1 MIYILKEVLM
11 YNILVV
17 DDEKEIVELIEL
29 YFRSSNYKIFKA
41 YDGIEAINIIDK
53 NDINLAIVDIMMPNL
68 NGYSLIQNI
77 RSKLNIPIIVI
88 SAKIEG
94 YDKILALDMGADDYV
109 TKPFDPL
116 ELVARV
122 NAQIRRVYGYSN
134 APEIEEKVIEIG
146 DLKLDLEA
154 FKLTKH
160 DKEIQLTST
169 ELKIV
174 ELFMKNPGKV
184 FTKKNLFESV
194 WDEVYIA
201 EDNAIMVQISKIRDK
216 IEESS
221 KEPKYIKTIR
231 GIGYKFEGK

>member
-1 MIYILKEVLM
+1 MH
-11 YNILVV
+11 NILVV

-88 SAKIEG
+88 SAKVEG

-134 APEIEEKVIEIG
+134 LPEIEEKLIQVG

-154 FKLTKH
+154 FKLTKNN
-160 DKEIQLTST
+160 KEIPLTST

-174 ELFMKNPGKV
+174 ELFMKNPNKV

-216 IEESS
+216 IEDNS

-231 GIGYKFEGK
+231 GIGYKFESK

>member
-1 MIYILKEVLM
+1 MH
-11 YNILVV
+11 NILVV

-88 SAKIEG
+88 SAKVEG

-134 APEIEEKVIEIG
+134 LHEIEEKLIQVG

-154 FKLTKH
+154 FKLTKNN
-160 DKEIQLTST
+160 KEIPLTST

-174 ELFMKNPGKV
+174 ELFMKNPNKV

-216 IEESS
+216 IEDTS

-231 GIGYKFEGK
+231 GIGYKFESK

>member
-1 MIYILKEVLM
+1 M

-17 DDEKEIVELIEL
+17 DDEREIVELIEL

-88 SAKIEG
+88 SAKVEG

-134 APEIEEKVIEIG
+134 SPEIEEKLIQVG

-154 FKLTKH
+154 FKLTKNN
-160 DKEIQLTST
+160 KEIPLTST

-174 ELFMKNPGKV
+174 ELFMKNPNKV

-216 IEESS
+216 IEDTS

-231 GIGYKFEGK
+231 GIGYKFESK

>member
-1 MIYILKEVLM
+1 M

-17 DDEKEIVELIEL
+17 DDEREIVELIEL

-88 SAKIEG
+88 SAKVEG

-134 APEIEEKVIEIG
+134 SPEIGEKLIQVG

-154 FKLTKH
+154 FKLTKNN
-160 DKEIQLTST
+160 KEIPLTST

-174 ELFMKNPGKV
+174 ELFMKNPNKV

-216 IEESS
+216 IEDTS

-231 GIGYKFEGK
+231 GIGYKFESK

>member
-1 MIYILKEVLM
+1 M
-11 YNILVV
+11 YNILIV

-29 YFRSSNYKIFKA
+29 YFRNNDYKIFKA
-41 YDGIEAINIIDK
+41 YDGIEAINFIDK
-53 NDINLAIVDIMMPNL
+53 NDVNLAIVDIMMPNL

-77 RSKLNIPIIVI
+77 RTKLNIPIIVI
-88 SAKIEG
+88 SAKVEG

-116 ELVARV
+116 ELLARV

-216 IEESS
+216 IEDSS

-231 GIGYKFEGK
+231 GIGYKFESK

>member
-1 MIYILKEVLM
+1 
-11 YNILVV
+11 
-17 DDEKEIVELIEL
+17 
-29 YFRSSNYKIFKA
+29 
-41 YDGIEAINIIDK
+41 
-53 NDINLAIVDIMMPNL
+53 MMPNL

-77 RSKLNIPIIVI
+77 RSELNIPIIVF
-88 SAKIEG
+88 SAEVEG

-122 NAQIRRVYGYSN
+122 NAQIRRVYGYLN
-134 APEIEEKVIEIG
+134 LPEIEEKLIQVG

-154 FKLTKH
+154 FKLTKNN
-160 DKEIQLTST
+160 KEIPLTST

-174 ELFMKNPGKV
+174 ELFMKNPNKV

-216 IEESS
+216 IEDTS

-231 GIGYKFEGK
+231 GIGYKFESK

>member
-88 SAKIEG
+88 SAKVEG

-194 WDEVYIA
+194 WDEAYIA

>member
-1 MIYILKEVLM
+1 M

-17 DDEKEIVELIEL
+17 DDEKEIVELVEL
-29 YFRSSNYKIFKA
+29 YFRNNDYKIFKA

-68 NGYSLIQNI
+68 NGYSLIMNI
-77 RSKLNIPIIVI
+77 RSKLNMPIIVI
-88 SAKIEG
+88 SAKGEG

-134 APEIEEKVIEIG
+134 SNEIKEKLIEVG
-146 DLKLDLEA
+146 DLTLDLEA
-154 FKLTKH
+154 CKLTKN
-160 DKEIQLTST
+160 DEEIQLTST

-174 ELFMKNPGKV
+174 ELFMKNPNKV

-216 IEESS
+216 IEESN

-231 GIGYKFEGK
+231 GVGYKFENK

>member
-1 MIYILKEVLM
+1 MH
-11 YNILVV
+11 NILVV

-88 SAKIEG
+88 SAKVEG

-134 APEIEEKVIEIG
+134 PPEVEEKLIQVG

-154 FKLTKH
+154 FKLTKNN
-160 DKEIQLTST
+160 KEIPLTST

-174 ELFMKNPGKV
+174 ELFMKNPNKV

-216 IEESS
+216 IEDTS

-231 GIGYKFEGK
+231 GIGYKFESK

>member
-1 MIYILKEVLM
+1 MMIIM

-17 DDEKEIVELIEL
+17 DDEREIVELVEL
-29 YFRSSNYKIFKA
+29 YFRNNDYKIFKA

-68 NGYSLIQNI
+68 NGYSLIVNI

-88 SAKIEG
+88 SAKVEG

-134 APEIEEKVIEIG
+134 SNEIEEQLIEVG

-154 FKLTKH
+154 CKLTKNGE
-160 DKEIQLTST
+160 EIQLTST

-174 ELFMKNPGKV
+174 ELFMKNPNKV

-216 IEESS
+216 IEESN

-231 GIGYKFEGK
+231 GIGYKFESK

>member
-1 MIYILKEVLM
+1 M

-17 DDEKEIVELIEL
+17 DDEREIVELIEL

-88 SAKIEG
+88 SAKVEG

-134 APEIEEKVIEIG
+134 SPEIGEKLIQVG

-154 FKLTKH
+154 FKLTKNN
-160 DKEIQLTST
+160 KEIPLTST

-174 ELFMKNPGKV
+174 ELFMKNPNKV

-216 IEESS
+216 IEESN

-231 GIGYKFEGK
+231 GIGYKFESK

>member
-1 MIYILKEVLM
+1 M

-88 SAKIEG
+88 SAKVEG

-194 WDEVYIA
+194 WDEAYIA

>member
-1 MIYILKEVLM
+1 MH
-11 YNILVV
+11 NILIV

-88 SAKIEG
+88 SAKVEG

-134 APEIEEKVIEIG
+134 LPEIEEKLIQVG

-154 FKLTKH
+154 FKLTKNN
-160 DKEIQLTST
+160 KEIPLTST

-174 ELFMKNPGKV
+174 ELFMKNPNKV

-194 WDEVYIA
+194 WDEIYIA

-216 IEESS
+216 IEDTS

-231 GIGYKFEGK
+231 GIGYKFESK

>member
-1 MIYILKEVLM
+1 M

-17 DDEKEIVELIEL
+17 DDEREIVELVEL
-29 YFRSSNYKIFKA
+29 YFRNNDYKIFKA

-68 NGYSLIQNI
+68 NGYSLIVNI

-88 SAKIEG
+88 SAKVEG

-134 APEIEEKVIEIG
+134 SNEIEEQLIEVG

-154 FKLTKH
+154 CKLTKNGE
-160 DKEIQLTST
+160 EIQLTST

-174 ELFMKNPGKV
+174 ELFMKNPNKV

-216 IEESS
+216 IEESN

-231 GIGYKFEGK
+231 GIGYKFESK

>member
-1 MIYILKEVLM
+1 MH
-11 YNILVV
+11 NILVV

-88 SAKIEG
+88 SAKVEG

-134 APEIEEKVIEIG
+134 LPEIEEKLIQVG

-154 FKLTKH
+154 FKLTKNN
-160 DKEIQLTST
+160 KEIPLTST

-174 ELFMKNPGKV
+174 ELFMKNPNKV

-216 IEESS
+216 IEDTS
-221 KEPKYIKTIR
+221 KDPKYIKTIR
-231 GIGYKFEGK
+231 GIGYKFESK

>member
-1 MIYILKEVLM
+1 M

-17 DDEKEIVELIEL
+17 DDEREIVELIEL
-29 YFRSSNYKIFKA
+29 YFRNNDYKIFKA

-77 RSKLNIPIIVI
+77 RTKLKIPIIVI
-88 SAKIEG
+88 SAKVEG

-116 ELVARV
+116 ELLARV

-184 FTKKNLFESV
+184 FTKKILFESV

-216 IEESS
+216 IEDTS

-231 GIGYKFEGK
+231 GVGYKFESK

>member
-1 MIYILKEVLM
+1 MH
-11 YNILVV
+11 NILVV

-41 YDGIEAINIIDK
+41 YDGIEAINIIYK

-88 SAKIEG
+88 SAKVEG

-134 APEIEEKVIEIG
+134 LPEIEEKLIQVG

-154 FKLTKH
+154 FKLTKNN
-160 DKEIQLTST
+160 KEIPLTST

-174 ELFMKNPGKV
+174 ELFMKNPNKV

-216 IEESS
+216 IEDTS

-231 GIGYKFEGK
+231 GIGYKFESK

>member
-1 MIYILKEVLM
+1 M

-17 DDEKEIVELIEL
+17 DDEKEIVELVEL
-29 YFRSSNYKIFKA
+29 YFRNNDYKIFKA

-68 NGYSLIQNI
+68 NGYSLIANI
-77 RSKLNIPIIVI
+77 RTKLNMPIIVI
-88 SAKIEG
+88 SAKVEG

-122 NAQIRRVYGYSN
+122 NAQIRRVYGYSSSH
-134 APEIEEKVIEIG
+134 ETEEKLIEVG

-154 FKLTKH
+154 CKLTKN
-160 DKEIQLTST
+160 DKEIPLTST
-169 ELKIV
+169 ELKII
-174 ELFMKNPGKV
+174 ELFMKNPNKV

-216 IEESS
+216 IEESN

-231 GIGYKFEGK
+231 GIGYKFESK

>member
-1 MIYILKEVLM
+1 M

>member
-1 MIYILKEVLM
+1 M

-29 YFRSSNYKIFKA
+29 YFRSSDYKIFKA

-88 SAKIEG
+88 SAKVEG

-134 APEIEEKVIEIG
+134 SPEIEGKLIQVG

-154 FKLTKH
+154 FKLTKNN
-160 DKEIQLTST
+160 KEISLTST

-174 ELFMKNPGKV
+174 ELFMKNPNKV

-216 IEESS
+216 IEDTS

-231 GIGYKFEGK
+231 GIGYKFESK

>member
-1 MIYILKEVLM
+1 M

-17 DDEKEIVELIEL
+17 DDEREIVELIEL
-29 YFRSSNYKIFKA
+29 YFRNNNYKIFKA

-53 NDINLAIVDIMMPNL
+53 NDVNLAIVDIMMPNL

-77 RSKLNIPIIVI
+77 RTKLNIPIIVI
-88 SAKIEG
+88 SAKVEG

-116 ELVARV
+116 ELLARV

-134 APEIEEKVIEIG
+134 SQEIDKKVIEIG

-216 IEESS
+216 IEDSS

-231 GIGYKFEGK
+231 GIGYKFESK

>member
-1 MIYILKEVLM
+1 MH
-11 YNILVV
+11 NILVV

-88 SAKIEG
+88 SAKVEG

-134 APEIEEKVIEIG
+134 LPEIEEKLIQVG

-154 FKLTKH
+154 FKLTKNN
-160 DKEIQLTST
+160 KEIPLTST

-174 ELFMKNPGKV
+174 ELFMKNPNKV

-216 IEESS
+216 IEDTS

-231 GIGYKFEGK
+231 GIGYKFESK

>member
-1 MIYILKEVLM
+1 MH
-11 YNILVV
+11 NILVV

-29 YFRSSNYKIFKA
+29 YFRSSDYKIFKA

-88 SAKIEG
+88 SAKVEG

-134 APEIEEKVIEIG
+134 LPEIEEKLIQVG

-154 FKLTKH
+154 FKLTKNN
-160 DKEIQLTST
+160 KEISLTST

-174 ELFMKNPGKV
+174 ELFMKNPNKV

-216 IEESS
+216 IEDTS

-231 GIGYKFEGK
+231 GIGYKFESK

>member
-1 MIYILKEVLM
+1 MH
-11 YNILVV
+11 NILVV

-88 SAKIEG
+88 SAKVEG

-134 APEIEEKVIEIG
+134 LPEIEEKLIQVG

-154 FKLTKH
+154 FKLTKNN
-160 DKEIQLTST
+160 KEIPLTST

-174 ELFMKNPGKV
+174 ELFMKNPNKV

-194 WDEVYIA
+194 WDEIYIA

-216 IEESS
+216 IEDTS

-231 GIGYKFEGK
+231 GIGYKFESK

>member
-1 MIYILKEVLM
+1 M

-17 DDEKEIVELIEL
+17 DDEREIVDLIEL

-88 SAKIEG
+88 SAKVEG

-134 APEIEEKVIEIG
+134 SPEIEEKLIQVG

-154 FKLTKH
+154 FKLTKNN
-160 DKEIQLTST
+160 KEIPLTST

-174 ELFMKNPGKV
+174 ELFMKNPNKV